1 MILWLYTAY
10 FLANKH
16 VLEKFAF
23 LDFMLFL
30 NCISLRFVLIF
41 SPVIIKLSRFL
52 RRAIAKAA
60 IVTWIED
67 KNLLITP
74 EGTIESILIDILD
87 FKAIGR
93 VEQLV
98 VDGGAEKWNNFVL
111 LHNLLNRAV
120 KV

>member
-23 LDFMLFL
+23 LDFVLFL
-30 NCISLRFVLIF
+30 GCISLNFLLIL

-60 IVTWIED
+60 IVAGIED
-67 KNLLITP
+67 KNLLITLK
-74 EGTIESILIDILD
+74 GTIESILVDILH
-87 FKAIGR
+87 FEA
-93 VEQLV
+93 L
-98 VDGGAEKWNNFVL
+98 
-111 LHNLLNRAV
+111 
-120 KV
+120 